1 MNLISLIHPVRLWNA
16 SRRRIGARLALS
28 YAFLCMLLLAIGVM
42 SIWQARGMH
51 ARIVAALDDR
61 VAALVRLQDLDRE
74 VQQVNLAARDA
85 LLAGDE
91 AAAGAALARVEQGR
105 GRIGSEIEA
114 LQKSMQGGNDPAA
127 PMVEELA
134 GQSSGV
140 LVALLRLS
148 RQIKGGQADAAK
160 ALLFGT
166 LIPKM
171 NVFAEQISKGQR
183 MQLAELERARHQ
195 VTESARLGE
204 RVTALVLAV
213 AVLAAVLLAWRITV
227 GITRPVVATAALAQ
241 RIAAGDLSQA
251 LDEPVRSDELGMLQR
266 AMLDMQCQLSVLVS
280 GIRQSADGI
289 ADASEKIAG
298 GGHHLSRR
306 TEEAAGSLQ
315 RTALAMNELAQT
327 VGQSAESARS
337 AGTMMDSAS
346 QAAERGG
353 QVVAQVVERM
363 GEIATASNRIADIT
377 SVIDGIA
384 FQTNILALNAAVEAA
399 RAGDHGRGFAVVA
412 SEVRALAQRSSVASR
427 EIKGLIGDSVAKVE
441 AGSRLVEGAGATMRE
456 IVADVGRVSGVVNG
470 ICTAAASQ
478 SEGLGE
484 VNSAVHKLDDTT
496 RQNAVLV
503 EQSTAAAVSL
513 REEAQVLQQLVNRFQ
528 LAQAVR

>member
-1 MNLISLIHPVRLWNA
+1 MTLISRLHPGRLWSA
-16 SRRRIGARLALS
+16 PRRRIGARLALS
-28 YAFLCMLLLAIGVM
+28 YAFLCLLLLAIGLM

-51 ARIVAALDDR
+51 ARIAAALDGR
-61 VAALVRLQDLDRE
+61 VAALVRLQGLDRE

-85 LLAGDE
+85 LLSADE
-91 AAAGAALARVEQGR
+91 AAAVAALARIEQGR

-114 LQKSMQGGNDPAA
+114 LQKTMQGSNDPAA
-127 PMVEELA
+127 PVVEELA

-140 LVALLRLS
+140 LVALLKLS

-160 ALLFGT
+160 ALLFGA

-171 NVFAEQISKGQR
+171 NGFAGLIAQAQGV
-183 MQLAELERARHQ
+183 QLAELERTRTQA
-195 VTESARLGE
+195 TESASLGE
-204 RVTALVLAV
+204 RLTALVLAV
-213 AVLAAVLLAWRITV
+213 AVLAAALLARRITV
-227 GITRPVVATAALAQ
+227 GITRPVTATAALAQ

-251 LDEPVRSDELGMLQR
+251 LAEPVRSDELGMLQH
-266 AMLDMQCQLSVLVS
+266 AMLDMQRQLSELVS
-280 GIRQSADGI
+280 GIRHSADGI
-289 ADASEKIAG
+289 AEASEKIAG
-298 GGHHLSRR
+298 GGHHLSQR

-377 SVIDGIA
+377 GVIDGIA

-399 RAGDHGRGFAVVA
+399 RAGEHGRGFAVVA

-427 EIKGLIGDSVAKVE
+427 EIKGLIGDSVAKVA

-456 IVADVGRVSGVVNG
+456 IVADVGRVSGVVSS

-496 RQNAVLV
+496 RQNAALV
-503 EQSTAAAVSL
+503 EQSTAAAESL
-513 REEAQVLQQLVNRFQ
+513 REEAQGLQQLVNRFQ
-528 LAQAVR
+528 LAPDLR